1 MGGAVKALGAPFR
14 WTSNAVTHL
23 VEHPLDI
30 IPAATGVMTGNPWL
44 AAAAA
49 GATTA
54 ASGGNTSQI
63 LSSAA
68 MSGLG
73 GYTGEALGSTVGKY
87 AGEAFGEGS
96 RLYASAM
103 GEQLGSTIGRAAG
116 FVYGSGS
123 YQRMQDQQRMSF
135 NAPSTISTPSM
146 EEMKNR
152 AILATRQAFSG
163 HGLRSGYGAPSKYMK
178 KINKRRPK
186 YGYME
191 WKELVRPQNYH
202 A

>member
-1 MGGAVKALGAPFR
+1 MAFVGNAVGAVFRNPKRLIAP
-14 WTSNAVTHL
+14 AVA
-23 VEHPLDI
+23 I
-30 IPAATGVMTGNPWL
+30 ATGNPWL

-54 ASGGNTSQI
+54 ASGGNASQI
-63 LSSAA
+63 LGSAA

-87 AGEAFGEGS
+87 AGETFGEGS

-135 NAPSTISTPSM
+135 NAPSVLSTPSM
-146 EEMKNR
+146 EEMRGR

-186 YGYME
+186 YGYRE

>member
-1 MGGAVKALGAPFR
+1 MGGAVKVLGAPFR

-49 GATTA
+49 GGTTA
-54 ASGGNTSQI
+54 IQGGGGREI
-63 LSSAA
+63 LTSAA

-73 GYTGEALGSTVGKY
+73 GAAGNALGNTPM
-87 AGEAFGEGS
+87 
-96 RLYASAM
+96 YASRY
-103 GEQLGSTIGRAAG
+103 LGGSEVVRHALVGAG
-116 FVYGSGS
+116 TYYGSNT
-123 YQRMQDQQRMSF
+123 YQKMVDAQRRSF
-135 NAPSTISTPSM
+135 NAPSVLSTPSM
-146 EEMKNR
+146 EEMRGR

-186 YGYME
+186 YGYRE

>member
-1 MGGAVKALGAPFR
+1 MAFGG
-14 WTSNAVTHL
+14 NAVRAVFRNPKRL
-23 VEHPLDI
+23 I
-30 IPAATGVMTGNPWL
+30 APAVAIATGNPWL

-54 ASGGNTSQI
+54 ASGGNASQI

-135 NAPSTISTPSM
+135 NAPSVLSTPSM

-186 YGYME
+186 YGYRE